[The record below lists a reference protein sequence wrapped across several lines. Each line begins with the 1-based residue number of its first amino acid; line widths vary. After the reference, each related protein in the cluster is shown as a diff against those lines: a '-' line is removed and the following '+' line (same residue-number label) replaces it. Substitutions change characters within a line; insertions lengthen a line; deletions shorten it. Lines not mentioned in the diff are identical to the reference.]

1 LLQWWWRQ
9 KTDVVD
15 TVNGVCRVFNPR
27 LTWSPRFPFGGIEQL
42 VRVNRKN
49 FKLAC
54 SRFGA
59 VQLIHAHVSYPAGY
73 VASLLSRE
81 FDVPYVITEHMS
93 PFPFPDLMQDG
104 QPLDEISQA
113 FKSASATIA
122 VGPALADRIASFGYR
137 RPAIIPNLVDERRFH
152 VGRPR
157 EDKVVFFTLCVI
169 SEQKGIDQL
178 LEAIALW
185 NPPASRFEFQIGGDG
200 PKRAEYEAQA
210 RRLGLADRV
219 RWLGAISRE
228 RAPDLFRQS
237 HVFVL
242 PSRHES
248 FGIVYAEALACGK
261 PVIATRCGGPEDI
274 VNSGNGLLVDVGD
287 VSGLAQAMRS
297 MASNWE
303 AYDPNWIR
311 EDFENRFSR
320 GAVVSR
326 VRATYHEALGRT
338 P

>member
-1 LLQWWWRQ
+1 M
-9 KTDVVD
+9 V
-15 TVNGVCRVFNPR
+15 G
-27 LTWSPRFPFGGIEQL
+27 
-42 VRVNRKN
+42 VNRKN
-49 FKLAC
+49 FELAC
-54 SRFGA
+54 RRFGP

-93 PFPFPDLMQDG
+93 PFPFSHLMKRDR
-104 QPLDEISQA
+104 PLDEISQA
-113 FKSASATIA
+113 FEGASATIA

-137 RPAIIPNLVDERRFH
+137 RPTIIPNLVDERRFQ

-157 EDKVVFFTLCVI
+157 EDKLVFFTLCVI
-169 SEQKGIDQL
+169 SEQKGIDHL

-200 PKRAEYEAQA
+200 PKRGEYEARA

-219 RWLGAISRE
+219 HWLGAVSRE

-261 PVIATRCGGPEDI
+261 PVIATRCGGPEAI
-274 VNSGNGLLVDVGD
+274 VHEGNGLLVDVGD
-287 VSGLAQAMRS
+287 FHALAEAMRTMAVNWGFYDSGL
-297 MASNWE
+297 
-303 AYDPNWIR
+303 IR
-311 EDFENRFSR
+311 RDFEARFSR
-320 GAVVSR
+320 PAVVGQLSNLYR
-326 VRATYHEALGRT
+326 DVCGRAS
-338 P
+338 